1 MNEYYHDEYNRSE
14 TEVYIAV
21 DSHSD
26 RIEDTYPLFKFK
38 AIFLMMPL
46 IYRLHMRNPQWWNLS
61 NAH

>member
-46 IYRLHMRNPQWWNLS
+46 IYRLHMRNPQ
-61 NAH
+61 